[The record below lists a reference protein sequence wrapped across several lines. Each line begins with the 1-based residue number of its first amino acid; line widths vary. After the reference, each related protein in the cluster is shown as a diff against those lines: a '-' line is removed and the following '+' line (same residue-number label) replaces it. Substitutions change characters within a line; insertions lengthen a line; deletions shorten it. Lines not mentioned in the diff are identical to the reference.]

1 MRLTSLTVVLPGL
14 DAEHLR
20 EAVRDATRAATRC
33 ADRHEIVIVDD
44 GRADE
49 TIALAGAL
57 AARDPCVRLVVHA
70 SDRGAERSG
79 VAAAHMEWVVV
90 AHAGFAFDELA
101 DFAVR
106 SDHPARARG
115 PRAVLRRL
123 RDTVARA

>member
-1 MRLTSLTVVLPGL
+1 VRLTSLTVVLPGL
-14 DAEHLR
+14 DTEHLR
-20 EAVRDATRAATRC
+20 GAVRDATRAAARC

-44 GRADE
+44 GRADD

-70 SDRGAERSG
+70 SDREAERTG
-79 VAAAHMEWVVV
+79 VAAAHMEWVVI
-90 AHAGFAFDELA
+90 AHAGFDFDELA

-106 SDHPARARG
+106 SDQSARVRG
-115 PRAVLRRL
+115 PRAALRRL